1 MNVSLLK
8 GSKTLLRG
16 NSAGGGG
23 QRSRRGSQASVA
35 SGQIE
40 GTHNG
45 GSEGNNGHAN
55 NAGGASSSREGK
67 PRPHRQLSTDTTN
80 TDSTTP
86 NSSRPISKSKYR
98 QDSVASNV

>member
-16 NSAGGGG
+16 NSAG

-40 GTHNG
+40 GQSPVNATPDGNG
-45 GSEGNNGHAN
+45 TSAAA
-55 NAGGASSSREGK
+55 AGSSSH
-67 PRPHRQLSTDTTN
+67 PHRVKPSRTLSTDTANLEGTQA
-80 TDSTTP
+80 STKP
-86 NSSRPISKSKYR
+86 ASSVNRSKFR